1 MQKKLPKDY
10 VISTG
15 KQYSVK
21 YFLNLVA
28 KELRLKI
35 NWRGKGLRECG
46 YLNNKKLVLIDRNY
60 FRPTEVVSL
69 LGDSK
74 RARKELNWK
83 PSFNLNKLV
92 KDMVDQELK
101 SLSVK

>member
-1 MQKKLPKDY
+1 MQKKIPKDY

-28 KELRLKI
+28 KELKLKI
-35 NWRGKGLRECG
+35 IWKGKGLKECG
-46 YLNNKKLVLIDRNY
+46 YLKSRKIVLIDENY
-60 FRPTEVVSL
+60 FRPTEVESL

-74 RARKELNWK
+74 KARKELNWK
-83 PSFNLNKLV
+83 PSFNLDKLV

-101 SLSVK
+101 SLSA

>member
-1 MQKKLPKDY
+1 MQKKIPKDY

-28 KELRLKI
+28 KELKI
-35 NWRGKGLRECG
+35 NISWRGKGLNECG
-46 YLNNKKLVLIDRNY
+46 YLNNKKLVLIDKNY
-60 FRPTEVVSL
+60 FRPTEVRSL

-74 RARKELNWK
+74 KARRELNWK
-83 PSFNLNKLV
+83 PSFNINKLV

-101 SLSVK
+101 ILSA